1 MKKTDRS
8 NHAGGSLVARVVLV
22 CSLLVGSLTT
32 ASASQQF
39 SSPDGKVTVEVDDRD
54 GRPSYQVNLDGV
66 TVIERSPL
74 GLKANFE
81 DLTQGL
87 TLKDCEVTT
96 FSDEYWLQTWKQSHV
111 KYEAT
116 EAVCHFEKAGDERRP
131 SRLALDVIFRVT
143 GRDVAF
149 RYKIYPRRGRG
160 GETLAA
166 VIESEATGFALPN
179 GTTTFLCPQMRPM
192 TGFARTAPSYETG
205 YTLDDQPGKNGW
217 GEGYTFPCLFKVAP
231 PTAPEGASIVRKSKS
246 SPSGETE
253 AWVLISETGTDGSY
267 VGCRLLCDNTNEAP
281 SGAVG
286 GAFYR
291 IGFPMQAEM
300 NGQGTTTAAVSLPC
314 ETPWRTITLGTSLKP
329 IVETTIANDLV
340 RPKYKPS
347 KVYDY
352 GKGSWSWIIGMD
364 ASCNFDEQKRYID
377 FSAAM
382 GWRSVLV
389 DALWDTQIGYE
400 KMAELS
406 RYAQSRGVG
415 LFLWYNSNGSWND
428 APQGP
433 RHKLDKSAARRAEM
447 AWMQKNGIL
456 GIKVDFFGGDK
467 QPMMQ
472 LYEDIL
478 TDANDFGLQ
487 VIFHGCTLPRG
498 WERMY
503 PNFVAAEAVLASENL
518 HFGQG
523 ACDAE
528 AFNACIHPFI
538 RNTVASMDFG
548 GSTLN
553 KHFNKDNEHGSTRR
567 TSDVYALATAVLFQS
582 SVQHFAMAPNNLQ
595 DAPGWAVEFM
605 KDVPTNWDETRFIDG
620 YPGRYII
627 MARRSGDQWFVVGIN
642 AQEQAVTT
650 KLDLSPYFDKG
661 TEITVYSDDAQLN
674 GKAETSVLKSKGIA
688 VSIPKNG
695 GFVVTSVLPPLTSH
709 LTPLTNPLF
718 FADVPDHD
726 IIRVGDTY
734 YMVSTTMHF
743 APGCGIMKSKDL
755 VNWEIVNYAYDALD
769 DGDNFR
775 LLNGKNEYSQ
785 GQWATNLRYDP
796 YEKLYYMIMT
806 CNTTGK
812 SYFYITDD
820 IENGRWHCSTTDK
833 CYDPGLLFDDT
844 GTEVKKYVLHPA
856 DTFDD
861 HAMYLREMKVD
872 KQWNVT
878 VTEPRKVIDYA
889 QLENPARGLRAEGYH
904 GYKIGK
910 YYYIFMIQGCDGQRQ
925 EIVWRSDDLF
935 NGKWE
940 SRMVFGGEMVDENG
954 QVVMQTN
961 GIGQGGI
968 VETKDG
974 QWWCFLFKDYGS
986 VGRMPVWLP
995 MTWSD
1000 DGWPVVGTGKTTG
1013 QLPACRNMTTPYR
1026 VDFPSTPHLSLLTSI
1041 VQSDEFDFWKRP
1053 RSKGRFGSHP
1063 QDGLRLMWQWNHV
1076 ADPQGW
1082 SLTDRKG
1089 WLRLKPTSVVKS
1101 IREARNTLT
1110 QRSFG
1115 PVCTGDVLLDAS
1127 GLKDGDVAGLSAF
1140 QNRYGFVG
1148 VKKENGQLFIVM
1160 QRAMEKG
1167 DAQGKEIERLNLQS
1181 SKVYLR
1187 VRMNFKN
1194 LTDKAI
1200 FYYSLDGEHWTP
1212 IGDTL
1217 QMYYDWPDFCGY
1229 RFALFH
1235 YATKETGGYADFDYF
1250 HCK

>member
-1 MKKTDRS
+1 MKRTNCCIDVCGSVLAKIVLACTLL
-8 NHAGGSLVARVVLV
+8 AGSL
-22 CSLLVGSLTT
+22 ST
-32 ASASQQF
+32 ANASKQIV
-39 SSPDGKVTVEVDDRD
+39 SPDGKITVDVDDRD
-54 GRPSYQVNLDGV
+54 GRPTYQVSLDGM

-74 GLKANFE
+74 GVKANFD

-87 TLKDCEVTT
+87 KLKDCDIKTI
-96 FSDEYWLQTWKQSHV
+96 SDEYWLQTWKQSHV
-111 KYEAT
+111 SYTAT
-116 EAVCHFEKAGDERRP
+116 ESVCHFEKEG
-131 SRLALDVIFRVT
+131 RLALDVIFHVT

-149 RYKIYPRRGRG
+149 RYKIYPKKVRG

-166 VIESEATGFALPN
+166 VIEGEATGFVLPN
-179 GTTTFLCPQMRPM
+179 GTTTFLCPQSKPM
-192 TGFARTAPSYETG
+192 GGFARTSPSYETS
-205 YTLDDQPGKNGW
+205 YTLDEPAGKNGW
-217 GEGYTFPCLFKVAP
+217 GEGYSFPCLFKVKTLP
-231 PTAPEGASIVRKSKS
+231 QPG
-246 SPSGETE
+246 
-253 AWVLISETGTDGSY
+253 
-267 VGCRLLCDNTNEAP
+267 
-281 SGAVG
+281 
-286 GAFYR
+286 
-291 IGFPMQAEM
+291 EM
-300 NGQGTTTAAVSLPC
+300 NGQGTTTAAVSLPF

-329 IVETTIANDLV
+329 IVETTVANDVV

-364 ASCNFDEQKRYID
+364 PSCNFDEQKRYID

-389 DALWDTQIGYE
+389 DALWDTQIGYP
-400 KMAELS
+400 KMEELS
-406 RYAQSRGVG
+406 RYARSRGVG

-433 RHKLDKSAARRAEM
+433 RHKMDKSAARRAEM

-553 KHFNKDNEHGSTRR
+553 KRYNADNASGTTRR
-567 TSDVYALATAVLFQS
+567 TSDVFALATAVLFQS

-620 YPGRYII
+620 YPGRYCI
-627 MARRSGDQWFVVGIN
+627 MARRSGDQWYIAGIN
-642 AQEQAVTT
+642 AQEAPVNT
-650 KLDLSPYFDKG
+650 KLDLSPFFAKG
-661 TEITVYSDDAQLN
+661 AKVTTYTDDAQLN
-674 GKAETSVLKSKGIA
+674 GKAQTSILKSQSIN
-688 VSIPKNG
+688 VTIPKNG
-695 GFVVTSVLPPLTSH
+695 AFVVTSILPPLTSH
-709 LTPLTNPLF
+709 LSPLQNPMF

-726 IIRVGDTY
+726 IIRVGDNY

-769 DGDNFR
+769 EGDNFR

-812 SYFYITDD
+812 TYFYVTDD
-820 IENGRWHCSTTDK
+820 IENGCWHCSTTDK

-878 VTEPRKVIDYA
+878 VSERRKVIDYA

-940 SRMVFGGEMVDENG
+940 GRMVFGGEMVDENG
-954 QVVMQTN
+954 QVIMQTN

-986 VGRMPVWLP
+986 VGRMPCWLP
-995 MTWSD
+995 MTWSE
-1000 DGWPVVGTGKTTG
+1000 DGWPIVGTGKTTD
-1013 QLPACRNMTTPYR
+1013 QLPAGKNMTTPYR
-1026 VDFPSTPHLSLLTSI
+1026 VNIPLTTPLSPLTFGGI

-1063 QDGLRLMWQWNHV
+1063 QDGLRLVWQWNHV
-1076 ADPQGW
+1076 PDNNGW

-1089 WLRLKPTSVVKS
+1089 WLRLKPTAVVKS

-1110 QRSFG
+1110 QRAFG

-1167 DAQGKEIERLNLQS
+1167 DAQGKEIERPLNLQS
-1181 SKVYLR
+1181 NRVFLR
-1187 VRMNFKN
+1187 VMMNFRDR
-1194 LTDKAI
+1194 TDKAI

-1217 QMYYDWPDFCGY
+1217 QMHYDWPDFCGY

-1235 YATKETGGYADFDYF
+1235 YATKETGGHADFDFF
-1250 HCK
+1250 HVK